1 MESEIREQPGVL
13 AQNEARYLQ
22 VLADRLAGREFGQA
36 ALVARGS
43 SDNAALYLRYLIEVY
58 LKTPVSLAAPSV
70 HTVYGSKVNY
80 RNCLGVGISQSGQA
94 PDVLAVLR
102 SLSEAGHFTV
112 AITNDADSPLAVI
125 ADFHLDLGVGP
136 ELSIAATKTYS
147 ASLLA
152 GYQLVR
158 ALGAKLPAPVLQDDG
173 WLEVCRVAAD
183 NDADAVLNSSVVF
196 ALGRG
201 FSFASAQE
209 TALKLIE
216 CALVPCKSYSSA
228 DFQHGPRAVA
238 DVDASAIVYGEPPE
252 NLAETGIRIIEA
264 PDAGDGPD
272 APIREAVFAQQLA
285 LAAARRRGL
294 DPDEARNLEKITKT
308 L

>member
-1 MESEIREQPGVL
+1 MESEIREQPDVL
-13 AQNEARYLQ
+13 ARNEARYLQ
-22 VLADRLAGREFGQA
+22 VLADRLAGREFGHVL
-36 ALVARGS
+36 LVARGS

-58 LKTPVSLAAPSV
+58 LKIPVSLAAPSV
-70 HTVYGSKVNY
+70 LTMYGSKVKY

-94 PDVLAVLR
+94 PDVIAVLKV
-102 SLSEAGHFTV
+102 LSEVGHFN
-112 AITNDADSPLAVI
+112 AAFTNDADSPLAVLV
-125 ADFHLDLGVGP
+125 DLHLDLRVGP
-136 ELSIAATKTYS
+136 ERSIAATKTYS

-152 GYQLVR
+152 CYQLVR
-158 ALGAKLPAPVLQDDG
+158 ALGAKLPPPVLPDDG
-173 WLEVCRVAAD
+173 WLELCRVAAEKSVD
-183 NDADAVLNSSVVF
+183 SLLNSSVVF

-238 DVDASAIVYGEPPE
+238 DDDASAIVYGEVPE
-252 NLAETGIRIIEA
+252 NLAETGIRIIQA
-264 PDAGDGPD
+264 PDAGYGSD
-272 APIREAVFAQQLA
+272 APIREALFAQQLA
-285 LAAARRRGL
+285 LAAARKRGL
-294 DPDEARNLEKITKT
+294 DPDQARNLEKITKT